1 MKKDV
6 TFIILGVIITIVGVL
21 TPILFYGVS
30 VTKDIGFVAW
40 IGALLLI
47 DLVCYVVY
55 KLDNNKDS
63 ERLKKNLD
71 MFVLFS
77 RPMLYLAHHATDDEN
92 SQEYNREKQ
101 TQNKNN

>member
-6 TFIILGVIITIVGVL
+6 TFIILGVVITIVGLL

-55 KLDNNKDS
+55 KLNNDKGS
-63 ERLKKNLD
+63 ERLKENLD

-77 RPMLYLAHHATDDEN
+77 RPMLYLAHHAAYEDN
-92 SQEYNREKQ
+92 LQEHNREEQ
-101 TQNKNN
+101 AQNKNN